1 MLRIM
6 KWNVAAVLLLSLV
19 SVQAWSAININAG
32 MLLKGAAI
40 GYAVKQTGPQL
51 NHFINTITLRNHMQT
66 KMATKVVP
74 ILSVGEKGYIG
85 GAQVSGPAVL
95 IKKVQAVF
103 QYEKNLSNNNYRVKV
118 LVPSAS
124 LNPLALSRVPKTGV
138 TAIIDVSLDGSLKNG
153 TIGTG
158 ISITDAA
165 KVAGLLVLIHNV
177 GPTINKGINFLTLN
191 KGQATKF
198 VPWGSIG
205 DKTYFGGA
213 QVSASATTIK
223 SVKAVWQYDGLFGNG
238 AFRVK
243 VMVPTNNTN
252 PLKIKRVDGAGITA
266 VVDMA
271 LSPQKVPVLNK
282 TPIRNYRSTNA
293 TNYGTAANPVYR
305 TTSGSYVDKY
315 GNIVDK
321 NGNIITRKDDG
332 KDNGKHKGWTKG
344 KGNQRKNEHGRQHG
358 R

>member
-6 KWNVAAVLLLSLV
+6 KWNVAAVLCLLLV
-19 SVQAWSAININAG
+19 SVQAWSAININTG

-74 ILSVGEKGYIG
+74 VLSVGEKGYIG

-165 KVAGLLVLIHNV
+165 KVAGLLVLIHNI
-177 GPTINKGINFLTLN
+177 GPTINKGINHLTLN

-213 QVSASATTIK
+213 QVSASANTIN

-282 TPIRNYRSTNA
+282 TPIRNYKQTNA

-305 TTSGSYVDKY
+305 TPSGTYVDKY

-321 NGNIITRKDDG
+321 NGKIIST

-344 KGNQRKNEHGRQHG
+344 KGNIRKNKHGRQHG
-358 R
+358 D